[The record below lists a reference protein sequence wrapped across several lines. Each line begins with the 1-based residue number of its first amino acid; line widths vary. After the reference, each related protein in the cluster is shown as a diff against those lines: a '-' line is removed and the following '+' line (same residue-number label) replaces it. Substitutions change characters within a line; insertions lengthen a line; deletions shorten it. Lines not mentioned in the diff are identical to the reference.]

1 MIYQLINSVY
11 HSWLG
16 ADITDINTHL
26 STASLFPEYS
36 TETSTFY
43 VTTAAKW
50 LSLPHQQQSV
60 LGNKQLLIK
69 GLAITQNLLK
79 CDLESF
85 EELGIAPDSILKTK
99 GQ

>member
-16 ADITDINTHL
+16 ADISTHL
-26 STASLFPEYS
+26 SSSSLFPEYS
-36 TETSTFY
+36 TETSTFH
-43 VTTAAKW
+43 VKTAAEW
-50 LSLPHQQQSV
+50 LSLPTQQHQSAF
-60 LGNKQLLIK
+60 GNKQLLIR
-69 GLAITQNLLK
+69 GLALTQNRLK

-85 EELGIAPDSILKTK
+85 EELGIAPDSMLKTK